1 MKLLCKVQHKCYP
14 RIVTYSVIVVVFL
27 LDYVFPDFKYLERPY
42 KTKLKK
48 SIGQN
53 IIKCG
58 AGIWGAKKI

>member
-1 MKLLCKVQHKCYP
+1 MLSSYCDLQCHSCFFF
-14 RIVTYSVIVVVFL
+14 FL

-48 SIGQN
+48 SIGQH